1 VILIISLIVI
11 YDKFI
16 KPTFENCFEQQPH
29 EEPQPNQNI
38 YIFLDKKEIEEEQE
52 ETEEQEEQE
61 KNPEDEFVEIDCEEK
76 TVEYNGL
83 NRNRQIEIGYEFPRL
98 DAGENDIFINSGTCE
113 IQIKSK
119 DRWL

>member
-1 VILIISLIVI
+1 MLWFVMLLVILIISLIVI

-61 KNPEDEFVEIDCEEK
+61 KNPEDEFVEKIAKKVADKIKEK
-76 TVEYNGL
+76 TE
-83 NRNRQIEIGYEFPRL
+83 
-98 DAGENDIFINSGTCE
+98 
-113 IQIKSK
+113 
-119 DRWL
+119 